1 MLVNVT
7 AFQGILCAEK
17 GRFPYIASIRRPGSH
32 PHVCTGILVGPEY
45 VLTAAH
51 CVDPSSQYSAG
62 KLPFVRIGVVN
73 VDDRDDPDAE
83 VMLVE
88 RSFIHPG
95 WNADRRQRSTFN
107 IALLKLAKAS
117 KHRVPNLL
125 LDHFNLITG
134 QRLAAVGWGSGTN
147 GPDLGADVFGSLKIE
162 PQEFVDS
169 GHCNR
174 STLWNGA
181 VGDGIICGLNQAKK
195 ASCVVDSGSPL
206 LLLDMPKNEVERGD
220 PGLDFM
226 VGINVDGAVCNEPGK
241 PDMYVDI
248 RVHMSWIEKTMIKSK
263 KRSNEL

>member
-1 MLVNVT
+1 M
-7 AFQGILCAEK
+7 
-17 GRFPYIASIRRPGSH
+17 
-32 PHVCTGILVGPEY
+32 
-45 VLTAAH
+45 
-51 CVDPSSQYSAG
+51 
-62 KLPFVRIGVVN
+62 
-73 VDDRDDPDAE
+73 
-83 VMLVE
+83 E

-181 VGDGIICGLNQAKK
+181 VRDGIICGLNQARK
-195 ASCVVDSGSPL
+195 ASCVGECDIRYVSIPFLHWLIYSYSYQHKQLKFSMALSIVISQSRIVSHLKTCYLSSLNTL
-206 LLLDMPKNEVERGD
+206 LLC
-220 PGLDFM
+220 
-226 VGINVDGAVCNEPGK
+226 VCF
-241 PDMYVDI
+241 
-248 RVHMSWIEKTMIKSK
+248 
-263 KRSNEL
+263 